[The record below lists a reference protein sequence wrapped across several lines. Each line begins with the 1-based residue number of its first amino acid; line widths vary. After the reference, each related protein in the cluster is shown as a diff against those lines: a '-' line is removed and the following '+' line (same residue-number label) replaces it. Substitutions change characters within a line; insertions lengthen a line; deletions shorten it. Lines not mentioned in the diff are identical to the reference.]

1 VWKGRPY
8 CFHSVVCTKALLQV
22 VYVNANKSLDSDLLF
37 VILYIIDFIYC
48 ILSEFRLDSDL
59 LFVTYCILSTLYT
72 VYYQSSD

>member
-37 VILYIIDFIYC
+37 VTYC

-59 LFVTYCILSTLYT
+59 LFVILYIIRVQIIL
-72 VYYQSSD
+72 